1 MTEMWVPE
9 KLLWM
14 SKSLPDISGDIEHKV
29 TFKLEV
35 DFSVQF
41 SFRYTLSIVMH
52 SKLTD
57 TI

>member
-1 MTEMWVPE
+1 
-9 KLLWM
+9 LR
-14 SKSLPDISGDIEHKV
+14 DIEHKV

>member
-14 SKSLPDISGDIEHKV
+14 SKSSRDIEHKV